1 MAFPPVYARVKTIA
15 EFITHVQY
23 VVETCP
29 ATYFVG
35 NLNSDIG
42 LTFPKNSGKH
52 SLHFLK
58 LQVAKTIFWNF

>member
-35 NLNSDIG
+35 NLNSDIS